1 MCLASE
7 LQDLMRYVEV
17 SVDQPPAERQPMH
30 QFVVEHPDYTVS
42 RLLYRHQDSAR
53 THAALFHVEGPREPY
68 ETVLADE
75 ESVESYAISPCPDE
89 SFYLYVHGTLQ
100 PDEQAFADAFAQ
112 PRLLVLT
119 PVAFRADGTV
129 RVTAV
134 GPATTVQAA
143 VDAVPREMDAEVL
156 AVGTFDAGHV
166 DTRLELTQRQLEAVR
181 AAVDCGYYAE
191 PRDGSLADVA
201 DRLDAAT
208 GTVGELLR
216 RAERTVMASVAEDGP
231 F

>member
-1 MCLASE
+1 
-7 LQDLMRYVEV
+7 MRYVEV

-42 RLLYRHQDSAR
+42 RLLYRHQDSPT

-68 ETVLADE
+68 ETVLAAE
-75 ESVESYAISPCPDE
+75 HSVDAYELSPCPDE
-89 SFYLYVHGTLQ
+89 TFYLYVRGSLD
-100 PDEQAFADAFAQ
+100 PDSQAFADAFAQ
-112 PRLLVLT
+112 PGLLVIT

-129 RVTAV
+129 HVTAV
-134 GPATTVQAA
+134 GPAATVQAA
-143 VDAVPREMDAEVL
+143 VEAVPEGMGVEVL
-156 AVGTFDAGHV
+156 SVGEYLAGRV

-181 AAVDCGYYAE
+181 AAVDCGYYSE
-191 PRDGSLADVA
+191 PRDGSLEDVA
-201 DRLDAAT
+201 DRLDAST

-216 RAERTVMASVAEDGP
+216 RAERTVMASVAKGGP